1 MSSTTDISL
10 LGEPNSTVANGDS
23 LDQGARA
30 SLKDHA
36 YERLRLEI
44 ITFGL
49 KPGERVS
56 ESQIAERFDIGIAA
70 VRAALPRLVQEGLV
84 INRRRLGHLVAPIT
98 VQDIRDI
105 YELRAVLE
113 PAAAEL
119 AVGRLDPRELEKL
132 DVYSSMPVAPGDRDG
147 EVAALFANREFH
159 DAICAATG
167 NERMRVM
174 IRQLHDLSIRF
185 QYLLRHA
192 REHDEEWRGSHKAII
207 AAFERGDRAAVR
219 DETLEHIRRGQQL
232 MMDALME
239 LPEVRTI
246 NIGGAEPER

>member
-1 MSSTTDISL
+1 M
-10 LGEPNSTVANGDS
+10 
-23 LDQGARA
+23 LDQPSPVVITGQVDNLDAGGRA

-36 YERLRLEI
+36 YDRLRLEI

-49 KPGERVS
+49 KPGERIS

-70 VRAALPRLVQEGLV
+70 VRAALPRLVQEGL
-84 INRRRLGHLVAPIT
+84 ILNRRRLGHLVAPIT

-119 AVGRLDPRELEKL
+119 ACGRIDARELEKL
-132 DVYSSMPVAPGDRDG
+132 DTYSSMPVAPGDRDG

-192 REHDEEWRGSHKAII
+192 PKLDEEWRGSHKSII
-207 AAFERGDRAAVR
+207 AGFAANDRNAVR
-219 DETLEHIRRGQQL
+219 EETLEHIRRGQIL
-232 MMDALME
+232 MMEALME
-239 LPEVRTI
+239 LPEIRQL
-246 NIGGAEPER
+246 NIGAESER